1 MCLREGRKK
10 TMRWEKLAK
19 PLEEFGKWFLNAGL
33 AFLVGLVIQ
42 PFVKGENAYV
52 LIGIGAILIAVPTG
66 LGLIFISELLKK
78 ED

>member
-1 MCLREGRKK
+1 
-10 TMRWEKLAK
+10 MRWEKLAK

-42 PFVKGENAYV
+42 PFVKGESSYI
-52 LIGIGAILIAVPTG
+52 LIGLGALIIVVPTG
-66 LGLIFISELLKK
+66 LALILISELLKK